1 MGPQRYNHLNY
12 RFTLDNVHV
21 VFVIFVTFVVYVKYA
36 NYINYANYVYPTYG
50 VDILKG
56 KSIHSQEHLL
66 TEICLLSFFLGI
78 LGVLDILGFWESVSF

>member
-66 TEICLLSFFLGI
+66 TEICAYHHPLIERKKVVFSF
-78 LGVLDILGFWESVSF
+78 

>member
-1 MGPQRYNHLNY
+1 MGPQRYHHLNH
-12 RFTLDNVHV
+12 RFPLDTVHV

-36 NYINYANYVYPTYG
+36 NYNNYANYVYPTYG

-78 LGVLDILGFWESVSF
+78 LGFLDILDIRDILGF